1 MRDGGVADS
10 IAILCKN
17 LMNTIIPFVLF
28 FFWLLGFVFL
38 WRIPNPRNSG
48 NPNSASSEVSIII
61 PARNEEQNLAI
72 LIHSLKHQTLKPLEV
87 IVMDDH
93 SEDRTAAIAGEGDCV
108 VLRSED
114 LPESWAGKPWACW
127 QGANIA
133 RGDILLFLDADT
145 FLEPDGLSRIL
156 YEYQEKRGLL
166 SIQPFHQMKKAYE
179 RLSAFFNIVAMGG
192 MRSFTL
198 MGDKLQPLGAFGPCM
213 VCSREDYFAVGGH
226 SHEKVR
232 GEILES
238 LALGKVFLR
247 ANRSVHCYGGKG
259 SISFRMY
266 PAGLASLIEGFS
278 KGFGT
283 GANAMSLGSLLMM
296 VCWIFGCCS
305 VSTASHS
312 SPRSWGHDGALL
324 VGASGRPLCSAD
336 LLDAPE
342 NRKFRVSAGAPVSGP
357 SGFLCDSCSG
367 CRFFAFF
374 FMRKVP
380 WKGRTVN
387 TKKERS

>member
-1 MRDGGVADS
+1 MD
-10 IAILCKN
+10 
-17 LMNTIIPFVLF
+17 TIIPFVLF

-38 WRIPNPRNSG
+38 WRIPNPRKSG
-48 NPNSASSEVSIII
+48 SSESALSRVSIII

-72 LIHSLKHQTLKPLEV
+72 LLHSLNRQTLKPLEILV
-87 IVMDDH
+87 VDDH
-93 SEDRTAAIAGEGDCV
+93 SEDGTAAIAEGEGCV

-127 QGANIA
+127 LGANKA

-156 YEYQEKRGLL
+156 HEYGEKKGLL
-166 SIQPFHQMKKAYE
+166 SVQPFHQMKKAYE
-179 RLSAFFNIVAMGG
+179 KLSAFFNLVAMGG
-192 MRSFTL
+192 MRAFTL
-198 MGDKLQPLGAFGPCM
+198 FGDKLRPLGAFGPCM

-226 SHEKVR
+226 SQEKVR

-247 ANRSVHCYGGKG
+247 ANRGVHCYGGKG

-305 VSTASHS
+305 VSRHLIQ
-312 SPRSWGHDGALL
+312 ALL
-324 VGASGRPLCSAD
+324 LGDMTELYGWA
-336 LLDAPE
+336 LLDGLYAAQIYWMLQRIG
-342 NRKFRVSAGAPVSGP
+342 NF
-357 SGFLCDSCSG
+357 GFLTAL
-367 CRFFAFF
+367 FFQVPLIFF
-374 FMRKVP
+374 VTVFGLSLLRIFLMKRVP
-380 WKGRTVN
+380 WKGRTVD
-387 TKKERS
+387 TRKEKS